1 MSIYLYNVTRFKGE
15 KRMKI
20 KSLLSLITLGV
31 GVGALGL
38 TSVVSSNAKNVPNLK
53 AEKEATAETGP
64 KVGDTE
70 GWFLG
75 NGINGWSVGNPFTF
89 DETGVYS
96 TTITLTDTKDA
107 ERNAFKFHHKDPDIW
122 IDFSAIQNF
131 RNIDP
136 SIIKLNNGGNSSI
149 TETGTYK
156 FSYVH
161 SNYSIDNGKYENKTA
176 FWIEKVGAEVTGEVI
191 YLGTDLQIGKG
202 ENAPRVAGNYLYAW
216 NDDGTGT
223 QKYEQLGSWPGTPI
237 EKLNRTDYFGTS
249 SCLNFA
255 GNGGIY
261 KIDTSLFPKANRFIL
276 SYENGAT
283 KVQTKDMH
291 LEVTGCKR
299 YYSFFQAPATSD
311 GNIVDGDETVYN
323 AAELAFDLSK
333 ALEGTTLIAP
343 GGENNSYYSVCNLT
357 DKAQLKGLIDK
368 YDALGKDKVT
378 FDKSTYL
385 TYVSGE
391 GETSTNDDIALAQL
405 MNQIKINYAKTTNS
419 VMFLGGNSS
428 NNATLVVAGIS
439 VATIIASA
447 SMIILRRHKH
457 KKA

>member
-1 MSIYLYNVTRFKGE
+1 MEALPKEE

-53 AEKEATAETGP
+53 AEEATSETGP
-64 KVGDTE
+64 KLGDTE
-70 GWFLG
+70 GWFLKG
-75 NGINGWSVGNPFTF
+75 DINSWGENNPFTF
-89 DETGVYS
+89 DKTGVYS
-96 TTITLTDTKDA
+96 TTIELKDLSK
-107 ERNAFKFHHKDPDIW
+107 NKFKLYHKDISNWP
-122 IDFSAIQNF
+122 DFSLIKNF
-131 RNIDP
+131 RNVEP
-136 SIIKLNNGGNSSI
+136 SIITIKGDEKGNSSI
-149 TETGTYK
+149 NEIGTYK
-156 FSYVH
+156 LSYIH
-161 SNYSIDNGKYENKTA
+161 SSGTNTA
-176 FWIEKVGAEVTGEVI
+176 FWLEKVGAEVTGEVI
-191 YLGTDLQIGKG
+191 YLGTNLEIVEG
-202 ENAPRVAGNYLYAW
+202 ESTTRVAGNYLYTW
-216 NDDGTGT
+216 NDGP
-223 QKYEQLGSWPGTPI
+223 QKYEQLGKFPGTPI

-255 GNGGIY
+255 TNGGIY
-261 KIDTSLFPKANRFIL
+261 KIDTSLFPKANNFIL
-276 SYENGAT
+276 SYVENGEKKA
-283 KVQTKDMH
+283 QTKDMH
-291 LEVTGCKR
+291 LEVTGRKR

-311 GNIVDGDETVYN
+311 GNIVNGDETVYN

-368 YDALGKDKVT
+368 YDALGEDKTT

-385 TYVSGE
+385 TYESGE
-391 GETSTNDDIALAQL
+391 GETSTNTDVTLAQL
-405 MNQIKINYAKTTNS
+405 MNQININYAKTTNS

-439 VATIIASA
+439 AATIIASA
-447 SMIILRRHKH
+447 STIMLRRHKH

>member
-1 MSIYLYNVTRFKGE
+1 
-15 KRMKI
+15 MKI
-20 KSLLSLITLGV
+20 KSLLSLLTLGV

-70 GWFLG
+70 GWFLSG
-75 NGINGWSVGNPFTF
+75 EFNNWSKDNDPFTF
-89 DETGVYS
+89 DDTGVYS
-96 TTITLTDTKDA
+96 TTIELKDLSK
-107 ERNAFKFHHKDPDIW
+107 NKFKLYHKD
-122 IDFSAIQNF
+122 FSDWPNFSLIRNF
-131 RNIDP
+131 RNVEP
-136 SIIKLNNGGNSSI
+136 SIITIKGANGNSSI
-149 TETGTYK
+149 NEIGTYK
-156 FSYVH
+156 LSYIH
-161 SNYSIDNGKYENKTA
+161 NKGIDTA
-176 FWIEKVGAEVTGEVI
+176 FWLEKVGEGVTGEVI
-191 YLGTDLQIGKG
+191 YLGADLEIVEG
-202 ENAPRVAGNYLYAW
+202 ESTTRVAGNYLYTW
-216 NDDGTGT
+216 NDDGT
-223 QKYEQLGSWPGTPI
+223 QLYKQLGEFPGTPI
-237 EKLNRTDYFGTS
+237 EKLKRTDYFETS
-249 SCLNFA
+249 SFLNFD
-255 GNGGIY
+255 GNGEIY

-276 SYENGAT
+276 SYVENGDKKA
-283 KVQTKDMH
+283 QTKNMRH
-291 LEVTGCKR
+291 EVTGWKR
-299 YYSFFQAPATSD
+299 YYSSFQTPATS
-311 GNIVDGDETVYN
+311 GTVDGDETVYN
-323 AAELAFDLSK
+323 EAELAFDLSK
-333 ALEGTTLIAP
+333 ALEGTALIAP

-385 TYVSGE
+385 TYGSGE

-405 MNQIKINYAKTTNS
+405 MNQIKINYAKSTNS

-439 VATIIASA
+439 AATIIASA

>member
-53 AEKEATAETGP
+53 AEKEVAAETGP
-64 KVGDTE
+64 KVGYTE
-70 GWFLG
+70 GWFLKG
-75 NGINGWSVGNPFTF
+75 DINSWSENNPFTF

-96 TTITLTDTKDA
+96 TTIELNDLSK
-107 ERNAFKFHHKDPDIW
+107 NKFKLYHKDISNWP
-122 IDFSAIQNF
+122 DFSLIKNF
-131 RNIDP
+131 RNVEP
-136 SIIKLNNGGNSSI
+136 SIITIKGDNKGNSSI
-149 TETGTYK
+149 NELGTYK
-156 FSYVH
+156 LSYIH
-161 SNYSIDNGKYENKTA
+161 NKGTDTA
-176 FWIEKVGAEVTGEVI
+176 FWLEKVGTEVTGEVI
-191 YLGTDLQIGKG
+191 YLGTDLEIVEG
-202 ENAPRVAGNYLYAW
+202 ESTTRVAGNYLYTW
-216 NDDGTGT
+216 NDDVTGT

-237 EKLNRTDYFGTS
+237 EKLKRTDYFGTS
-249 SCLNFA
+249 SCLNFD
-255 GNGGIY
+255 GKGGVY
-261 KIDTSLFPKANRFIL
+261 KIDTSLFPKANNFIL
-276 SYENGAT
+276 SYVENGNMKA
-283 KVQTKDMH
+283 QTKDMH
-291 LEVTGCKR
+291 LDVTNCKR

-311 GNIVDGDETVYN
+311 GHIVNGDETVYN

-385 TYVSGE
+385 TYGSGE

-405 MNQIKINYAKTTNS
+405 MNQIKINYAKSTNS

-439 VATIIASA
+439 AATIIASA

>member
-1 MSIYLYNVTRFKGE
+1 
-15 KRMKI
+15 MKI
-20 KSLLSLITLGV
+20 KSLLSLLTLGV

-70 GWFLG
+70 GWFLSG
-75 NGINGWSVGNPFTF
+75 EFNNWSKDNDPFTF
-89 DETGVYS
+89 DDTGVYS
-96 TTITLTDTKDA
+96 TTIELKDLSK
-107 ERNAFKFHHKDPDIW
+107 NKFKLYHKD
-122 IDFSAIQNF
+122 FSDWPNFSLIINF
-131 RNIDP
+131 RNVEP
-136 SIIKLNNGGNSSI
+136 SIITIKGADGNSSI
-149 TETGTYK
+149 NEIGTYK
-156 FSYVH
+156 LSYIH
-161 SNYSIDNGKYENKTA
+161 NKGIDTA
-176 FWIEKVGAEVTGEVI
+176 FWLEKVGEGVTGEVI
-191 YLGTDLQIGKG
+191 YLGADLEIVEG
-202 ENAPRVAGNYLYAW
+202 ESTTRVAGNYLYTW
-216 NDDGTGT
+216 NDDGT
-223 QKYEQLGSWPGTPI
+223 QLYKQLGEFPGTPI
-237 EKLNRTDYFGTS
+237 EKLKRTDYFETS
-249 SCLNFA
+249 SFLNFD
-255 GNGGIY
+255 GNGEIY

-276 SYENGAT
+276 SYVENGDKKA
-283 KVQTKDMH
+283 QTKNMRH
-291 LEVTGCKR
+291 EVTGWKR

-311 GNIVDGDETVYN
+311 GHIVNGDETVYN

-385 TYVSGE
+385 TYGSSE

-405 MNQIKINYAKTTNS
+405 MNQIKINYAKSTNS

-447 SMIILRRHKH
+447 SMIMLRRHKS

>member
-1 MSIYLYNVTRFKGE
+1 
-15 KRMKI
+15 MKI
-20 KSLLSLITLGV
+20 KSLLSLLTLGV

-70 GWFLG
+70 GWFLKG
-75 NGINGWSVGNPFTF
+75 GTNGWNEDNPFTF
-89 DETGVYS
+89 DETGVYQ

-107 ERNAFKFHHKDPDIW
+107 KANAFKFYHKDPEIW
-122 IDFSAIQNF
+122 KDFSAIQNF

-136 SIIKLNNGGNSSI
+136 SIIKLSVDGDGNSSI
-149 TETGTYK
+149 AENGTYK

-161 SNYSIDNGKYENKTA
+161 SNIYTENGEKKSKTA
-176 FWIEKVGAEVTGEVI
+176 FWMEKVGEEVTGEVI
-191 YLGTDLQIGKG
+191 YLGTDLEIVEG
-202 ENAPRVAGNYLYAW
+202 ESTTRVAGNYLYTW

-237 EKLNRTDYFGTS
+237 EKLKRTDYFGTS
-249 SCLNFA
+249 SCLNFD
-255 GNGGIY
+255 GKGGVY
-261 KIDTSLFPKANRFIL
+261 KIDTSLFPKANNFIL
-276 SYENGAT
+276 SYVENGNMKA
-283 KVQTKDMH
+283 QTKDMH
-291 LEVTGCKR
+291 LDVTNCKR
-299 YYSFFQAPATSD
+299 YYSFFQAPETSD
-311 GNIVDGDETVYN
+311 GHIVNGDETVYN

-333 ALEGTTLIAP
+333 ALEGTALIAP

-368 YDALGKDKVT
+368 HNALGEDKTT
-378 FDKSTYL
+378 FDESTYL
-385 TYVSGE
+385 TYGSGE
-391 GETSTNDDIALAQL
+391 GETSTNTDITLVQL
-405 MNQIKINYAKTTNS
+405 MNQININYAKTTNS

-439 VATIIASA
+439 AATIIASA

-457 KKA
+457 KKPN

>member
-1 MSIYLYNVTRFKGE
+1 
-15 KRMKI
+15 MKI

-53 AEKEATAETGP
+53 AEKEVAAETGP

-70 GWFLG
+70 GWFLKGDINSWSG
-75 NGINGWSVGNPFTF
+75 NNPFTF

-96 TTITLTDTKDA
+96 TTIELNDLSK
-107 ERNAFKFHHKDPDIW
+107 NKFKLYHKDISNWP
-122 IDFSAIQNF
+122 DFSLIKNF
-131 RNIDP
+131 RNVEP
-136 SIIKLNNGGNSSI
+136 SIITIKGDDKGNSSI
-149 TETGTYK
+149 NELGTYK
-156 FSYVH
+156 LSYIH
-161 SNYSIDNGKYENKTA
+161 NKGTDTA
-176 FWIEKVGAEVTGEVI
+176 FWLEKVGTEVTGEVI
-191 YLGTDLQIGKG
+191 YLGADLQIGEG
-202 ENAPRVAGNYLYAW
+202 ENAPRVAGNYLYTW

-223 QKYEQLGSWPGTPI
+223 QKFEQLGSWPGTPI

-249 SCLNFA
+249 SCLNFD

-276 SYENGAT
+276 SYVENGKT
-283 KVQTKDMH
+283 KVQTKDMRH
-291 LEVTGCKR
+291 EVTGWKR
-299 YYSFFQAPATSD
+299 YYSFFQAPATS
-311 GNIVDGDETVYN
+311 GTVDGDETVYN

-378 FDKSTYL
+378 FDKSTYR
-385 TYVSGE
+385 TYGSGE
-391 GETSTNDDIALAQL
+391 GETSTNTDITLVQL
-405 MNQIKINYAKTTNS
+405 MNQININYAKTTNS

>member
-1 MSIYLYNVTRFKGE
+1 
-15 KRMKI
+15 MKI

-107 ERNAFKFHHKDPDIW
+107 ERNAFKFHHKDPEIW

-299 YYSFFQAPATSD
+299 YYSFFQTPATS
-311 GNIVDGDETVYN
+311 GGTVDGDETLYN
-323 AAELAFDLSK
+323 ASELAFDLSK

-357 DKAQLKGLIDK
+357 DKTQLKGLIDK
-368 YDALGKDKVT
+368 YGALADSGKTT
-378 FDKSTYL
+378 FDESTYW
-385 TYVSGE
+385 TYGSGE
-391 GETSTNDDIALAQL
+391 GETSTNANVTLAQL
-405 MNQIKINYAKTTNS
+405 MNQININYAKTTNS

-439 VATIIASA
+439 AATIIASA
-447 SMIILRRHKH
+447 SMIILRRHKS

>member
-53 AEKEATAETGP
+53 AEKEVAAETGP

-70 GWFLG
+70 GWFLKG
-75 NGINGWSVGNPFTF
+75 DINSWSENNPFTF

-96 TTITLTDTKDA
+96 TTIELKDLSKKM
-107 ERNAFKFHHKDPDIW
+107 FKLYHKDISNWPN
-122 IDFSAIQNF
+122 FSLIKNF
-131 RNIDP
+131 RNVEP
-136 SIIKLNNGGNSSI
+136 SIITVDGAGGNSSI
-149 TETGTYK
+149 NELGTYK
-156 FSYVH
+156 LSYIH
-161 SNYSIDNGKYENKTA
+161 NKGTDTA
-176 FWIEKVGAEVTGEVI
+176 FWLEKVGTEVTGEVI
-191 YLGTDLQIGKG
+191 YLGTDLEIVEG
-202 ENAPRVAGNYLYAW
+202 ESTTRVAGNYLYTW
-216 NDDGTGT
+216 NDDVTGT

-237 EKLNRTDYFGTS
+237 EKLKRTDYFGTS
-249 SCLNFA
+249 SCLNFD
-255 GNGGIY
+255 GKGGVY
-261 KIDTSLFPKANRFIL
+261 KIDTSLFPKANNFIL
-276 SYENGAT
+276 SYVENGNMKA
-283 KVQTKDMH
+283 QTKDMH
-291 LEVTGCKR
+291 LDVTNCKR

-311 GNIVDGDETVYN
+311 GHIVNGDETVYN

-385 TYVSGE
+385 TYGSGE

-405 MNQIKINYAKTTNS
+405 MNQIKINYAKSTNS

-439 VATIIASA
+439 AATIIASA

>member
-1 MSIYLYNVTRFKGE
+1 MSIYLYNVTRLKGK

-53 AEKEATAETGP
+53 AEKEVAAETGP
-64 KVGDTE
+64 KVGYTE
-70 GWFLG
+70 GWFLKG
-75 NGINGWSVGNPFTF
+75 DINSWSENNPFTF

-96 TTITLTDTKDA
+96 TTIELNDLSK
-107 ERNAFKFHHKDPDIW
+107 NKFKLYHKDISNWP
-122 IDFSAIQNF
+122 DFSLIKNF
-131 RNIDP
+131 RNVEP
-136 SIIKLNNGGNSSI
+136 SIITFKGDDKGNSSI
-149 TETGTYK
+149 NELGTYK
-156 FSYVH
+156 LSYIH
-161 SNYSIDNGKYENKTA
+161 NKGTDTA
-176 FWIEKVGAEVTGEVI
+176 FWLEKVGTEVTGEVI
-191 YLGTDLQIGKG
+191 YLGTDLEIVEG
-202 ENAPRVAGNYLYAW
+202 ESTTRVAGNYLYTW
-216 NDDGTGT
+216 NDDVTGA

-237 EKLNRTDYFGTS
+237 EKLKRTDYFGTS
-249 SCLNFA
+249 SCLNFD
-255 GNGGIY
+255 GKGGVY
-261 KIDTSLFPKANRFIL
+261 KIDTSLFPKANNFIL
-276 SYENGAT
+276 SYVENGNMKA
-283 KVQTKDMH
+283 QTKDMH
-291 LEVTGCKR
+291 LDVTNCKR

-311 GNIVDGDETVYN
+311 GHIVNGDETVYN

-385 TYVSGE
+385 TYGSGE

-405 MNQIKINYAKTTNS
+405 MNQIKINYAKSTNS

-439 VATIIASA
+439 AATIIASA

>member
-1 MSIYLYNVTRFKGE
+1 MEALPKEE

-53 AEKEATAETGP
+53 AEEATSETGP
-64 KVGDTE
+64 KLGDTE
-70 GWFLG
+70 GWFLKG
-75 NGINGWSVGNPFTF
+75 DINSWGENNPFTF
-89 DETGVYS
+89 DKSGVYS
-96 TTITLTDTKDA
+96 TTIELKDLSK
-107 ERNAFKFHHKDPDIW
+107 NKFKLYHKD
-122 IDFSAIQNF
+122 FSDWPNFSLIKNF
-131 RNIDP
+131 RNVEP
-136 SIIKLNNGGNSSI
+136 SIITIKGADDNSSI
-149 TETGTYK
+149 NEIGTYK
-156 FSYVH
+156 LSYIH
-161 SNYSIDNGKYENKTA
+161 NKGIDTA
-176 FWIEKVGAEVTGEVI
+176 FWLEKVGAEVTGEVI
-191 YLGTDLQIGKG
+191 YLGTDLQIGEG
-202 ENAPRVAGNYLYAW
+202 ENATRVAGNYLYTW

-255 GNGGIY
+255 RNGGIY

-276 SYENGAT
+276 SYVENGEKKA
-283 KVQTKDMH
+283 QTKDMH

-311 GNIVDGDETVYN
+311 GNIVNGDETVYN

-333 ALEGTTLIAP
+333 ALEGTALIAP
-343 GGENNSYYSVCNLT
+343 GGENNRYYSICNLT

-368 YDALGKDKVT
+368 YNALGEDKTT
-378 FDKSTYL
+378 FDESTYL
-385 TYVSGE
+385 TYGSGE
-391 GETSTNDDIALAQL
+391 GETSTNTDITLVQL
-405 MNQIKINYAKTTNS
+405 MNQININYAKTTNS
-419 VMFLGGNSS
+419 VMFLSGNSS

-447 SMIILRRHKH
+447 SMIILRRHKS

>member
-1 MSIYLYNVTRFKGE
+1 
-15 KRMKI
+15 MKV

-53 AEKEATAETGP
+53 AGEEVIAKTGP

-70 GWFLG
+70 GWFLKG
-75 NGINGWSVGNPFTF
+75 DINSWSENNPFAF

-96 TTITLTDTKDA
+96 TTIELKDLSK
-107 ERNAFKFHHKDPDIW
+107 NKFKLYHKDISYWP
-122 IDFSAIQNF
+122 DFSLIKNF
-131 RNIDP
+131 RNVEP
-136 SIIKLNNGGNSSI
+136 SIITINGDEKGNSSI
-149 TETGTYK
+149 NEIGTYK
-156 FSYVH
+156 LSYIH
-161 SNYSIDNGKYENKTA
+161 SNGTDTA
-176 FWIEKVGAEVTGEVI
+176 FWIEKVGAKVTGEVI
-191 YLGTDLQIGKG
+191 YLGTDLEIVEG
-202 ENAPRVAGNYLYAW
+202 ESATRVAGNYLYAW

-223 QKYEQLGSWPGTPI
+223 QKFEQLGSWPGTPI

-249 SCLNFA
+249 SCLNFD

-276 SYENGAT
+276 SYVENGKT
-283 KVQTKDMH
+283 KVQTKDMRH
-291 LEVTGCKR
+291 EVTGWKR
-299 YYSFFQAPATSD
+299 YYSFFQAPATSGTVD
-311 GNIVDGDETVYN
+311 GNETVYN

-357 DKAQLKGLIDK
+357 DKTQLKGLIDK
-368 YDALGKDKVT
+368 YAALGEDKAT
-378 FDKSTYL
+378 FDESTYW
-385 TYVSGE
+385 TYGSGE
-391 GETSTNDDIALAQL
+391 GETSANADITLAQL
-405 MNQIKINYAKTTNS
+405 MNQININYAKTTNS

-439 VATIIASA
+439 AATIIASA

>member
-1 MSIYLYNVTRFKGE
+1 
-15 KRMKI
+15 MKI

-38 TSVVSSNAKNVPNLK
+38 TSVVSSNTKNAPNLK
-53 AEKEATAETGP
+53 AEKEVAAETGP

-70 GWFLG
+70 GWFLSG
-75 NGINGWSVGNPFTF
+75 EFNNWSENNPFTF
-89 DETGVYS
+89 DKTGVYS
-96 TTITLTDTKDA
+96 ATIELKDLSKN
-107 ERNAFKFHHKDPDIW
+107 RFKLGNKDISPW
-122 IDFSAIQNF
+122 PNFSLIKNF
-131 RNIDP
+131 RNVDP
-136 SIIKLNNGGNSSI
+136 SIIKLSVNDFGDSSI
-149 TETGTYK
+149 NETGTYK
-156 FSYVH
+156 FSYIH
-161 SNYSIDNGKYENKTA
+161 NNGTDTA

-191 YLGTDLQIGKG
+191 YLGTDLEIVEG
-202 ENAPRVAGNYLYAW
+202 ESTTRVAGNYLYTW

-223 QKYEQLGSWPGTPI
+223 QKFEQLGSWPGTPI
-237 EKLNRTDYFGTS
+237 EKLNRTNYFGTS
-249 SCLNFA
+249 SCLKFD

-276 SYENGAT
+276 SYVENGKT
-283 KVQTKDMH
+283 KVQTKDMRH
-291 LEVTGCKR
+291 EVTGWKR
-299 YYSFFQAPATSD
+299 YYSFFQAPATSGTVD
-311 GNIVDGDETVYN
+311 GNETVYN

-357 DKAQLKGLIDK
+357 DKTQLKGLIDK
-368 YDALGKDKVT
+368 YNALGKDKTT

-385 TYVSGE
+385 TYESGE
-391 GETSTNDDIALAQL
+391 GETSTNADIALAQL
-405 MNQIKINYAKTTNS
+405 MNQININYAKTTNS

-439 VATIIASA
+439 AATIIASA
-447 SMIILRRHKH
+447 SMIILRRHKS